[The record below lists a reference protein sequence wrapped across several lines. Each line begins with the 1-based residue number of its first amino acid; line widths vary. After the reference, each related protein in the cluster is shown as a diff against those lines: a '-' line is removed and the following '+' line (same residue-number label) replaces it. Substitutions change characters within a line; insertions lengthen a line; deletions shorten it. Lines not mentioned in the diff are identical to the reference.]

1 MSCTAA
7 PPDGTHVANTRP
19 LLGAFVT
26 VTGCSPVRVLAAVT
40 QRVWPLEFP
49 QLLLASAF
57 PGIRTVAATST
68 QKTPREARRF
78 RDEPITSRLPPFG
91 PIRFSLAS
99 RRSPMSVSSAARR
112 PLEAAGARQE
122 AWPPRSPEGYA
133 DGGGATSRT
142 WCSRPTQSRT
152 SAQQAAL
159 RDRRTARSRPGTAV
173 MRGAVLW
180 RGEKAPLGFGLTRAG
195 R

>member
-99 RRSPMSVSSAARR
+99 RRSPCLSRLPLDDRSRLRAHAKKPGRHGHPKATRTGGVRHRAPGVADLRNRVRR
-112 PLEAAGARQE
+112 L
-122 AWPPRSPEGYA
+122 
-133 DGGGATSRT
+133 
-142 WCSRPTQSRT
+142 SRPRC
-152 SAQQAAL
+152 
-159 RDRRTARSRPGTAV
+159 G
-173 MRGAVLW
+173 
-180 RGEKAPLGFGLTRAG
+180 
-195 R
+195 